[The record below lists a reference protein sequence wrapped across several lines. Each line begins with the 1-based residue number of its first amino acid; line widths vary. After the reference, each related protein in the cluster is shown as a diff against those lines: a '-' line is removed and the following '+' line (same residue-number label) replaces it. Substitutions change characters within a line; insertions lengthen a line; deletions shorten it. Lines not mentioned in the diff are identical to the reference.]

1 MQETSKNRSRFI
13 KSGSRKE
20 KKASISRTASKF
32 ITYGGYIPE
41 LNMFLN
47 DSYYFKVYLLKEP
60 VEEELF
66 SIGRKPSAIK
76 QKQEKAGFPEWM
88 VGHLG
93 LTMYPGLKIQL
104 IASKHKIYGVIG
116 LKAELPEDAE
126 EQFKKVEE
134 SWKPFPCPV
143 ISCEEWFSV
152 MANRL
157 RFSSFDGIPEGKRGK
172 KATAIRLIQPHDV
185 KIRQKDMEIS
195 GHTVKTLILMGYPST
210 LFPAFATELLEIS
223 DKLTLAVFAEEL
235 DARMCL
241 DGVNLSTEIR
251 VTRKEVMKDFLKR
264 AINEGIGIYNTCALV
279 TMEGLPGE
287 VDEIG
292 QKLKV
297 FCKKYLIL
305 ASELDYQQADAY
317 RSTLPLLKNYIQYY
331 RVLTESNLRALL
343 PWSVLSRCKK
353 NICYGKDRVIGDI
366 RYDRRIYHENGF
378 ILSSNYDWALIQA
391 KKEAEGFSLTKDIRK
406 NIYFLTREDKDLTI
420 FDIDKRKTFKRI
432 KLSYNEAPGW
442 LIRAA
447 VIRWSVHGLSTNGQV
462 VKHHMDMVMKA
473 AEILPDEEWTED
485 HVLSKESE
493 AIGDE
498 QLKKHTL
505 LNTHEHRSP
514 RDRAGL
520 HSTRDKTLK
529 EKEDKCRVN
538 EYIEQFLSQMGENE
552 QCALSV
558 RPFISEYT
566 YCEYPAEYGVFYSV
580 EGNGVRAELAYALL
594 FNQLHGIVYS
604 LNSELLAWNAVDMFR
619 LHEDC
624 LYTFLT
630 QDNRKF
636 YESKCFKT
644 LLKDAPFLLIGEHKI
659 FDKLKLS
666 ALVGLDKKQ
675 REWISEPAKGSL
687 LLTRLVTYQL
697 KEDRE
702 IMGEETDKW
711 IKN

>member
-1 MQETSKNRSRFI
+1 M
-13 KSGSRKE
+13 
-20 KKASISRTASKF
+20 
-32 ITYGGYIPE
+32 
-41 LNMFLN
+41 
-47 DSYYFKVYLLKEP
+47 
-60 VEEELF
+60 
-66 SIGRKPSAIK
+66 
-76 QKQEKAGFPEWM
+76 
-88 VGHLG
+88 
-93 LTMYPGLKIQL
+93 
-104 IASKHKIYGVIG
+104 
-116 LKAELPEDAE
+116 
-126 EQFKKVEE
+126 
-134 SWKPFPCPV
+134 
-143 ISCEEWFSV
+143 
-152 MANRL
+152 
-157 RFSSFDGIPEGKRGK
+157 
-172 KATAIRLIQPHDV
+172 
-185 KIRQKDMEIS
+185 
-195 GHTVKTLILMGYPST
+195 
-210 LFPAFATELLEIS
+210 
-223 DKLTLAVFAEEL
+223 
-235 DARMCL
+235 
-241 DGVNLSTEIR
+241 
-251 VTRKEVMKDFLKR
+251 
-264 AINEGIGIYNTCALV
+264 
-279 TMEGLPGE
+279 
-287 VDEIG
+287 
-292 QKLKV
+292 
-297 FCKKYLIL
+297 
-305 ASELDYQQADAY
+305 
-317 RSTLPLLKNYIQYY
+317 
-331 RVLTESNLRALL
+331 
-343 PWSVLSRCKK
+343 
-353 NICYGKDRVIGDI
+353 
-366 RYDRRIYHENGF
+366 
-378 ILSSNYDWALIQA
+378 
-391 KKEAEGFSLTKDIRK
+391 
-406 NIYFLTREDKDLTI
+406 
-420 FDIDKRKTFKRI
+420 
-432 KLSYNEAPGW
+432 
-442 LIRAA
+442 
-447 VIRWSVHGLSTNGQV
+447 
-462 VKHHMDMVMKA
+462 KHHMDMVMKA